1 MALASS
7 DIGDLQDFLCL
18 SRAATPFFRDQD
30 ELTDYIFS
38 DLTSKI
44 RKCEYLASSCK
55 NLNPEPKNTLLLLHV
70 NVRSLHKNFDLFYEF
85 IDSLNQPPHIICLSE
100 TRIKH
105 EPLINI
111 ELNNYSFIHANS
123 KTNAGGVAMYIH
135 DSVKFEVSPEQ
146 YELANAE
153 SLWISVSDNNQAPSY
168 IVGTIYRHPTTSDV
182 DVFIEELSTCLTK
195 FSNNN
200 STFYI
205 LGDLNINSSS
215 INRSPSGKRFLNMLL
230 SCGAFP
236 LITKPTRITDNSA
249 TTIITNDYEHC
260 IIPGI
265 VKTIEISDHYP
276 ILCQI
281 DAIRSS
287 RKSES
292 RQSFYRDK
300 SKFNPNVFND
310 NMNDNLNDFFIQLP
324 SITNENFNE
333 IFNMFVDQ
341 IWQVF
346 NKHAP
351 LKKVSR
357 KHKRLQKKPWL
368 TTELLSSI
376 NMKRKL
382 YKTHFLNG
390 NPEQKIFYKKFS
402 NK

>member
-1 MALASS
+1 M
-7 DIGDLQDFLCL
+7 
-18 SRAATPFFRDQD
+18 
-30 ELTDYIFS
+30 
-38 DLTSKI
+38 
-44 RKCEYLASSCK
+44 
-55 NLNPEPKNTLLLLHV
+55 
-70 NVRSLHKNFDLFYEF
+70 
-85 IDSLNQPPHIICLSE
+85 
-100 TRIKH
+100 
-105 EPLINI
+105 
-111 ELNNYSFIHANS
+111 
-123 KTNAGGVAMYIH
+123 
-135 DSVKFEVSPEQ
+135 
-146 YELANAE
+146 
-153 SLWISVSDNNQAPSY
+153 
-168 IVGTIYRHPTTSDV
+168 
-182 DVFIEELSTCLTK
+182 K
-195 FSNNN
+195 FSNSN

-205 LGDLNINSSS
+205 LVDLNINSSS
-215 INRSPSGKRFLNMLL
+215 INRSPSAKRFLNTLL

-249 TTIITNDYEHC
+249 TIIDHIITNDYEHC

-265 VKTIEISDHYP
+265 VKTIEISDHHP

-310 NMNDNLNDFFIQLP
+310 NMNDNLNDFFIQLS
-324 SITNENFNE
+324 SITNKNFNE

-341 IWQVF
+341 IRQVV

-376 NMKRKL
+376 KSGESSSQFRWF
-382 YKTHFLNG
+382 TRA
-390 NPEQKIFYKKFS
+390 KIEI
-402 NK
+402 